1 MTLHGQEK
9 MQTQKRSNLES
20 DFQSFYNI
28 RFECPVCKKNLQ
40 YIVTYSS
47 KKKYKNFLYLRI
59 LQTYLSMTLL
69 VDLGKMWV
77 YRNVLGY
84 PLFHHYV

>member
-28 RFECPVCKKNLQ
+28 RFECPVCKKI
-40 YIVTYSS
+40 YKAYKEIGKYSNS
-47 KKKYKNFLYLRI
+47 KGEKINKLFLKN
-59 LQTYLSMTLL
+59 T
-69 VDLGKMWV
+69 
-77 YRNVLGY
+77 
-84 PLFHHYV
+84 P

>member
-1 MTLHGQEK
+1 MDSRPRLGENGFIFKYVWENLHHFFG
-9 MQTQKRSNLES
+9 
-20 DFQSFYNI
+20 
-28 RFECPVCKKNLQ
+28 NLQ